1 MPDARIDLAIP
12 GRSGSCF
19 RPWLQHW
26 RSQCH
31 PRNVRRVKSRVG
43 RPGGWHWLCQ
53 CVSAAGPQSHS
64 PRRVPPR
71 MGTSPA
77 LLAGALGSAGR
88 NATLVTLS
96 TRPVISAAVLLDLA
110 RWCQQRLAFTED
122 GTPCG
127 DPQIDLKHPPF
138 CASTHEGQETGHSQL
153 ATTGRLHAPRPSS
166 APGDDDR
173 ASRSKLARGRRKGG
187 TR

>member
-1 MPDARIDLAIP
+1 MLRCLFSAPKGHGKIARGFQPLGPECERGP
-12 GRSGSCF
+12 GAES
-19 RPWLQHW
+19 PWLLTIAPVGARNP
-26 RSQCH
+26 RSIKTAPARGGLGSAKCQ
-31 PRNVRRVKSRVG
+31 SR
-43 RPGGWHWLCQ
+43 
-53 CVSAAGPQSHS
+53 
-64 PRRVPPR
+64 
-71 MGTSPA
+71 A
-77 LLAGALGSAGR
+77 LLASASGSAGR

-153 ATTGRLHAPRPSS
+153 ATTGRLHAQDLLVLLATMIGHHVPSS
-166 APGDDDR
+166 HAGD
-173 ASRSKLARGRRKGG
+173 GKGVPDESY
-187 TR
+187 

>member
-1 MPDARIDLAIP
+1 MTLGLSPPQAWAKPTVATSHAVSTPQHDRSSSFVSFVTFCSNPPYSSPEIRLETPTTRPVLINVAREPDGTVSNEFPR
-12 GRSGSCF
+12 
-19 RPWLQHW
+19 W
-26 RSQCH
+26 RS
-31 PRNVRRVKSRVG
+31 
-43 RPGGWHWLCQ
+43 
-53 CVSAAGPQSHS
+53 
-64 PRRVPPR
+64 
-71 MGTSPA
+71 
-77 LLAGALGSAGR
+77 GSAGR